1 MKAAFTRAYNKNS
14 VVLPYVV
21 NNTSKKKATTNVQ
34 EEGLEE
40 EEEEVDSDQNDNM
53 DTDKMIKVN

>member
-1 MKAAFTRAYNKNS
+1 MNS
-14 VVLPYVV
+14 
-21 NNTSKKKATTNVQ
+21 TSKKKAVTNVQ

-40 EEEEVDSDQNDNM
+40 EEEEIDSDQNDNM

>member
-1 MKAAFTRAYNKNS
+1 MNS
-14 VVLPYVV
+14 
-21 NNTSKKKATTNVQ
+21 TSKKKTAINIQ